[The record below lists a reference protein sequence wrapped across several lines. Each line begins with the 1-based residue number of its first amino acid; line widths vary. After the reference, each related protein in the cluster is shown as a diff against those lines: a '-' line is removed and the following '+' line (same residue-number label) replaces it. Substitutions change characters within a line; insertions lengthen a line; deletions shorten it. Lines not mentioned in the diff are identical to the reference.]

1 MRKFFLFIFIT
12 FQTLCFSQKK
22 VLKKLQ
28 TNADEI
34 NIYTKGLDNIILENS
49 TTGFLEVA
57 LQAESYDDQLIKIEQ
72 QPKKINVGFDFEGTE
87 TREVIFRK
95 FITKRLQRASAIV
108 KIPKNKKVYIFGEN
122 VDIESVNY
130 NNDLAIYIDNGIV
143 KLNTVQS
150 NVILKLYSG
159 NVYAKVKST
168 NIDVISNTGKI
179 EIDDVLYQKKYNK
192 VIESNLKEVSI
203 TSIKANIFLTT
214 Q

>member
-1 MRKFFLFIFIT
+1 MRKFFLFILLT
-12 FQTLCFSQKK
+12 SQTLCFSQKK

-49 TTGFLEVA
+49 STGFLEIA

-72 QPKKINVGFDFEGTE
+72 QPSKINVKFDFEGTQ

-108 KIPKNKKVYIFGEN
+108 KIPKGKKVYIFGEN
-122 VDIESVNY
+122 VDIESVNF

-143 KLNTVQS
+143 KLNTIQA

-159 NVYAKVKST
+159 NVYAKVKNT
-168 NIDVISNTGKI
+168 NIEVISNTGKI
-179 EIDDVLYQKKYNK
+179 EIDDILYEKKYQKVKEND
-192 VIESNLKEVSI
+192 LKKISI

>member
-179 EIDDVLYQKKYNK
+179 EIDDVLYKKKYNK

>member
-143 KLNTVQS
+143 KLNTVES

>member
-95 FITKRLQRASAIV
+95 FITKRLQRAFAIV

>member
-143 KLNTVQS
+143 KLNTVES

-179 EIDDVLYQKKYNK
+179 EIDDVLYKKKYNK